1 MMSLKRIRELE
12 PGLASKSDEE
22 VAEIRD
28 ALYELAEIALDSY
41 FEKKKQES

>member
-1 MMSLKRIRELE
+1 MMSLERMRELE
-12 PGLASKSDEE
+12 PNLASKTDKE